1 MRPDAP
7 AHPASPLTVWVGSMR
22 YVFAPGRDVIV
33 GRGRGCDIPLDRPGH
48 AGSVPPPARSDVVL
62 RFADG
67 HWVAIDTSPYGMFVD
82 GARVTTVDIRD
93 GQAITI
99 GDPQRGPRLVF
110 QLGAPARPSGP
121 PPRPAAPPPQQQ
133 RPNVPPPSRPRPQ
146 PSGAVPREQPGP
158 VPQAPTQRP
167 TQRMPV
173 AQQPPAR
180 PPQSGARPAPAPE
193 PRPAPPPEPQPVPP
207 PEPPRDERPKNRG
220 LIKRM
225 TDATRKLRAQQ
236 PSFRSGEA
244 DRTYRLPLRPGAR
257 TTGMAAYRLG
267 LAVDGR
273 EVISDVSFT
282 ARPGTLTAVIGPS
295 APRNTALLDMLAGAR
310 QPDSGVVTVDG
321 HDVHAEPAAMRSRI
335 GIVPRDDRL
344 HRKLTVAQSLRYAA
358 ELRLPPETTPAQ
370 RDRVVDQ
377 VLEELELT
385 PHGATPVA
393 KLPPALRRCVAL
405 AIELLS
411 RPTLLVVDGL
421 GAGLDAA
428 QENQVMA
435 VLRRQADLGCA
446 VVVAMASQTS
456 LTQVTMC
463 DQAVV
468 LTGAGAPAYIGA
480 PLQAEP
486 ALGTADFAG
495 ILAQVSADPDGAH
508 RAFRERQQASTP
520 PARPGI
526 AAPWPPPADLT
537 LSRQTGL
544 VIRRQVRQL
553 LAGRARVVFLVL
565 LPLVFGALTLLIPGD
580 SGLGWADPS
589 GPNRHEAIE
598 ILAALNFAA
607 VVIGTVLTVRNLVT
621 ERLAYRRE
629 RSVGL
634 SPAAYLAGKVV
645 VFSVAAAALTAVLT
659 AIVLI
664 GKGGPARGAVLLG
677 SADLELYVSVA
688 VTAVVSAI
696 VGLAL
701 SARARSPREVPA
713 LAVPVIL
720 ASLLF
725 AGGLVPLVG
734 TWGYDQISWFV
745 PAQWGFAASAS
756 TVDLRRVDA
765 LAANIEMWT
774 HYVGWWAFD
783 MNMLVLFGAMWAGLA
798 WFWLLPRGRRARTAA
813 PGPDR
818 AALGGRTGREA
829 GRA

>member
-7 AHPASPLTVWVGSMR
+7 AYPASPLTVWVGSMR
-22 YVFAPGRDVIV
+22 YVFTPGRDVIV
-33 GRGRGCDIPLDRPGH
+33 GQGRGCDVPLDRPSH
-48 AGSVPPPARSDVVL
+48 AGSAPPPARSDVVL

-67 HWVAIDTSPYGMFVD
+67 HWVAVDTSPYGMFVD

-93 GQAITI
+93 GQAIAI

-133 RPNVPPPSRPRPQ
+133 RPKVPPPSRPRPQ

-180 PPQSGARPAPAPE
+180 PPQPGARPAPPE
-193 PRPAPPPEPQPVPP
+193 PRPVPP
-207 PEPPRDERPKNRG
+207 PEPPRDEHPKNRG

-225 TDATRKLRAQQ
+225 TDATRRLRAQQ
-236 PSFRSGEA
+236 PSFRSEEA

-257 TTGMAAYRLG
+257 TTGVAAYRVG

-295 APRNTALLDMLAGAR
+295 APRNSALLDMLAGTQR
-310 QPDSGVVTVDG
+310 LDSGVVTVDG
-321 HDVHAEPAAMRSRI
+321 HDVHAEPAAMRTRI

-358 ELRLPPETTPAQ
+358 ELRLPPETTPSQ
-370 RDRVVDQ
+370 RDRVVEQ

-385 PHGATPVA
+385 PRGATPVA
-393 KLPPALRRCVAL
+393 KLPPELRRCVSL

-411 RPTLLVVDGL
+411 RPTLLVVDGV

-456 LTQVTMC
+456 LTQVSMC

-468 LTGAGAPAYIGA
+468 LTGAGTPAYVGT

-486 ALGTADFAG
+486 ALGTADFSR

-508 RAFRERQQASTP
+508 RAFRERQQASAP
-520 PARPGI
+520 PARPEI
-526 AAPWPPPADLT
+526 AAPWPAPADLT

-553 LAGRARVVFLVL
+553 LAGRTQVVVLAL
-565 LPLVFGALTLLIPGD
+565 LPMVFGALMLLIPGD

-589 GPNRHEAIE
+589 GPNRHEAVE

-607 VVIGTVLTVRNLVT
+607 VVIGTVLTLGNLVT
-621 ERLAYRRE
+621 ERLVYRRE

-645 VFSVAAAALTAVLT
+645 VFAVAAAGLTAVLT
-659 AIVLI
+659 VIVLT
-664 GKGGPARGAVLLG
+664 GKGGPVRGAVLLG

-701 SARARSPREVPA
+701 SARAGSPREVLA
-713 LAVPVIL
+713 LAVPVVL

-765 LAANIEMWT
+765 LAANIQMWT

-783 MNMLVLFGAMWAGLA
+783 MNMLVLFGALWAGLG
-798 WFWLLPRGRRARTAA
+798 WFWLLPRKRGTRTGATRPEQA
-813 PGPDR
+813 
-818 AALGGRTGREA
+818 GRTVGEA
-829 GRA
+829 GRV